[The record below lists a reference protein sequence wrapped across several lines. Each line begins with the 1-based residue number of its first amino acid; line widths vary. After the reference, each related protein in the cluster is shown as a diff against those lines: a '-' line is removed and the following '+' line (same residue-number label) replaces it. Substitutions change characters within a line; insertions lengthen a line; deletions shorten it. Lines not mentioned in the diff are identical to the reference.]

1 MGWKADGREKRGEV
15 RERVRERKRLNPAEA
30 VFGPGS
36 LPGLDIREQRK
47 TRLGGEG
54 DDGRENGVIRSHPS
68 FVKITD
74 DSLVLDDE
82 EGEREDNK
90 YPVPHYTKITG
101 WDKSNSELKS
111 LGRQLTTKRARQESD
126 VHVLEGVR
134 LIKDAIS
141 QGHTPSIIVFSRVKL
156 LWQLGLPPALPRECK
171 LFHLPYREIKLW
183 TDLTTSPGIMAAV
196 PKEGL
201 EVTARSPL
209 PLTLICD
216 NIRGPDN
223 LGAVIRVA
231 AAVGARRV
239 VCVGCT
245 DAWATKVLRAGAGAH
260 FHVPV
265 SQGVGWEGVRAL
277 LEDPWSQV
285 VLADLPREE
294 GEQEVVQLTREETE
308 RRVAALEQRL
318 VEAGSEEEAREGQ
331 EGLDTVFLQPE
342 VMELYRELPVASQ
355 DYTSFSLQPGYREV
369 VVVLGGETEVSPA
382 VPALQSLSLQGVSAA
397 AYRFC
402 HQLGGG
408 RLHIPLR

>member
-1 MGWKADGREKRGEV
+1 MKAVFGADGRRVEEEEEEEAAVGWRADGREKRGEV

-47 TRLGGEG
+47 TRLGREGE
-54 DDGRENGVIRSHPS
+54 DTSENSEKGSIQYN
-68 FVKITD
+68 VKITN

-82 EGEREDNK
+82 EAENEDKK
-90 YPVPHYTKITG
+90 YPVPRYTKITG

-111 LGRQLTTKRARQESD
+111 LGKVLTTKRARQESQ

-134 LIKDAIS
+134 LIRDAIS
-141 QGHTPSIIVFSRVKL
+141 QGHTPSLIVFSRVKL
-156 LWQLGLPPALPRECK
+156 LWQLGLPAELPRECQ

-183 TDLTTSPGIMAAV
+183 TDLSTSPGIMAAL

-201 EVTARSPL
+201 EVAARSPL
-209 PLTLICD
+209 PLTLVCD

-265 SQGVGWEGVRAL
+265 SQAGGWEGVRAL

-294 GEQEVVQLTREETE
+294 EEQEVVQLTREETDK
-308 RRVAALEQRL
+308 RVAALEQRL
-318 VEAGSEEEAREGQ
+318 VEEGTEEEVREGQ
-331 EGLDTVFLQPE
+331 EGLDTAFLQSE
-342 VMELYRELPVASQ
+342 VLEQYRELPVPSQ

-369 VVVLGGETEVSPA
+369 VVVIGGETEVSQLVRP
-382 VPALQSLSLQGVSAA
+382 LSL
-397 AYRFC
+397 
-402 HQLGGG
+402 
-408 RLHIPLR
+408 